1 MAGPLEEA
9 RLERVTRSA
18 GETRALAARLS
29 GALGPGAVVA
39 LTGELGA
46 GKTEFVKGL
55 AEGLGAPARAVR
67 SPTFVL
73 HAQVTGGRLALHHLD
88 AYRLSAAE
96 FAALA
101 PDELYAAGGVVAV
114 EWADRV
120 EAELPDGRIEV
131 ALAYAG
137 EGVRSIVIRALGE
150 GAGAAVRA
158 LHGEKSGVPPEAK
171 RG

>member
-1 MAGPLEEA
+1 MAGPLEKT

-18 GETRALAARLS
+18 DETRALAARLA
-29 GALGPGAVVA
+29 GALEPGSVIA

-73 HAQVTGGRLALHHLD
+73 HAQVAGGRLALHHLD

-101 PDELYAAGGVVAV
+101 PGELYAAGGVVAI

-120 EAELPDGRIEV
+120 EAELPTERIEV

-137 EGVRSIVIRALGE
+137 EGVRSITIRALGE
-150 GAGAAVRA
+150 SAGAAMRA
-158 LHGEKSGVPPEAK
+158 LLGEASGAPPAAK
-171 RG
+171 HS

>member
-1 MAGPLEEA
+1 MAGPLEKT
-9 RLERVTRSA
+9 RLERVTRSPD
-18 GETRALAARLS
+18 ETRALAARLA
-29 GALGPGAVVA
+29 GALGPGSVVT

-55 AEGLGAPARAVR
+55 AEGLGAPPRAVR

-73 HAQVTGGRLALHHLD
+73 HAQVAGGRLTLHHLD

-101 PDELYAAGGVVAV
+101 PGELYVAGGVVAV

-120 EAELPDGRIEV
+120 AGELPAERVEV

-137 EGVRSIVIRALGE
+137 EDVRSIAIHALGE
-150 GAGAAVRA
+150 SAGAAVRA
-158 LHGEKSGVPPEAK
+158 LLGEESESSPPAK
-171 RG
+171 RS